1 MKISA
6 MKQHGKKNF
15 DFFSIT
21 VCMND
26 IKRITT
32 IIGSKETLAKNI
44 TARASNLRKSLFR
57 SR

>member
-6 MKQHGKKNF
+6 MKQLGKKNL
-15 DFFSIT
+15 DIFSIT

-32 IIGSKETLAKNI
+32 IIGVV
-44 TARASNLRKSLFR
+44 RKL
-57 SR
+57 